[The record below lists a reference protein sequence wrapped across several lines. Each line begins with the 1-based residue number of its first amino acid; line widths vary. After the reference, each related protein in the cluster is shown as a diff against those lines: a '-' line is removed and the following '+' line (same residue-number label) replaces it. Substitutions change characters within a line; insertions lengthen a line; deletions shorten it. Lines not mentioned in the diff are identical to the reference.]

1 MGYLYHLLQ
10 AQGHHRRNEE
20 DVKARRRGG
29 VLGKLSSSVD
39 MAIALRNSQLGL
51 PAQDW
56 APSAYYV
63 VGEDP

>member
-10 AQGHHRRNEE
+10 AQGKHRRIEE

-56 APSAYYV
+56 VHQQP
-63 VGEDP
+63 PW

>member
-10 AQGHHRRNEE
+10 AQGNHRRIEE
-20 DVKARRRGG
+20 DVKARGGG

-39 MAIALRNSQLGL
+39 MAIALQNSQLGL

-56 APSAYYV
+56 VHQQPTW
-63 VGEDP
+63 